1 MGFLNQIMLL
11 GLLAVGVPILV
22 HLLNRY
28 RYREIDW
35 GAMELLRKAMVV
47 RSRRIRI
54 EDLILLILRCL
65 AVALLAMAMARPTVG
80 AAGARFFGGESRV
93 GMTIALDASYSMA
106 HRPGVHSR
114 FDAAIEKVHEVLK
127 TLQPGDQVSVVLM
140 GQRPRAVLRN
150 VSYDEN
156 RIEEKLKELAVLPE
170 RLNLE
175 LCLEQVADLVAEV
188 RAPVKECYL
197 ISDSQDLSWRQ
208 LSDRS
213 KKTVAELS
221 RAGKVYYLAAPA
233 GSYENLAITDLQLSG
248 GAMRAGSMVR
258 YVAGV
263 RNFGKNPAKNVAVTL
278 KMDRRTPDRRVV
290 DTIAP
295 GQTVAVP
302 LYGKFETAGNVQV
315 SAMLERDALPMDD
328 VRYAAARVRDQ
339 IRVLVVDGDPG
350 RGANEGS
357 SYYIMKALVP
367 DPTKPSQATMR
378 IKRIPYVEFALHR
391 PGDYD
396 VVILANVADIR
407 TEQAQALHSFVR
419 QGGGLMIFLGE
430 KVNPRIMEARMQV
443 GTDSLLPGKIADKPL
458 ESTGE
463 GATGWSVEQ
472 AEANHVLG
480 NFIKMLP
487 KPLMD
492 EARVRKLMSVTPT
505 AGAHAILKAAG
516 TTGGDAPLLLEK
528 RIGRGE
534 ILLFTSSAD
543 RTWGNL
549 AIHPA
554 FLMMLHESVTYL
566 TRRGFERDFTVGEP
580 LVIPVGSQAVADQF
594 LLVAPNGQITPIQA
608 TETKSE
614 QGEQS
619 ERSARC
625 DPPET
630 AGFYELRIDD
640 KTTPLMVAANVDSTE
655 SDVRTLSTE
664 ELHTSL
670 AGQPINVLEGADLLA
685 EIKQG
690 RSGLELW
697 RIFMFTGLL
706 VLLAEGFLAW
716 YFSRKLGAEESAL
729 PKSARETILGSK
741 EAA

>member
-1 MGFLNQIMLL
+1 MGFLNEIMLL

-114 FDAAIEKVHEVLK
+114 FDSALQKVREVLK

-150 VSYDEN
+150 VSFDEN
-156 RIEEKLKELAVLPE
+156 RIEEKLQHLEVLPE

-208 LSDRS
+208 LSDRV
-213 KKTVAELS
+213 KKTVAEIS
-221 RAGKVYYLAAPA
+221 RAGKVYYLASA
-233 GSYENLAITDLQLSG
+233 GGSHENLAITDLQLSS

-263 RNFGKNPAKNVAVTL
+263 RNFGQRAVKNVSVTL
-278 KMDRRTPDRRVV
+278 NMDRRTADRRVV
-290 DTIAP
+290 DTIGP
-295 GQTVAVP
+295 GQTVPVP

-315 SAMLERDALPMDD
+315 TARLERDALPMDD

-350 RGANEGS
+350 RGANEGA

-367 DPTKPSQATMR
+367 DPTKPAQATMR
-378 IKRIPYVEFALHR
+378 IKRIAYVELPLHR
-391 PGDYD
+391 PSDYD
-396 VVILANVADIR
+396 VVILANVSDVR

-443 GTDSLLPGKIADKPL
+443 GGDSLLPGKMGDKPV
-458 ESTGE
+458 EATGE
-463 GATGWSVEQ
+463 GQTGWPIEL
-472 AEANHVLG
+472 AEANHPLG
-480 NFIKMLP
+480 TFLKMLP
-487 KPLMD
+487 KELMD
-492 EARVRKLMSVTPT
+492 EARVRKVFSVTPT
-505 AGAHAILKAAG
+505 AGSHAILKVVG
-516 TTGGDAPLLLEK
+516 PDVPLLLEK
-528 RIGRGE
+528 RLGRGE
-534 ILLFTSSAD
+534 VLMYTSSAD
-543 RTWGNL
+543 RTWGNV

-554 FLMMLHESVTYL
+554 FLILLHESITYL
-566 TRRGFERDFTVGEP
+566 TRRGYEREFVVGEP
-580 LVIPVGSQAVADQF
+580 LVIPVGPQAVADQF
-594 LLVAPNGQITPIQA
+594 ILVGPGGQPTPIQA
-608 TETKSE
+608 TEVN
-614 QGEQS
+614 GE
-619 ERSARC
+619 RVARC

-630 AGFYELRIDD
+630 AGFYELKIDE
-640 KTTPLMVAANVDSTE
+640 KTAPLMVAANVDSTE
-655 SDVRTLSTE
+655 SDVRTLASEDLRTA
-664 ELHTSL
+664 L
-670 AGQPINVLEGADLLA
+670 AGQPINILEGADLLA

-697 RIFMFTGLL
+697 RMFMFAGLL
-706 VLLAEGFLAW
+706 VLLVEGFLAW

-729 PKSARETILGSK
+729 PKSAREAILGSK